1 MNNLWFLAQ
10 SEGVSTVAA
19 ERVQDSEETA
29 ITVAEPNGSPAGQ
42 VGRKPPP
49 SQLNWI
55 FLAVLFVALYFML
68 FRGPRRKQQQ
78 QRQMVQSLQKNDK
91 VQTIGGLIGT
101 IIDVKD
107 DELTLKIDESNN
119 TKIKI
124 LPSAVSRKLAEDT
137 K

>member
-1 MNNLWFLAQ
+1 MNYLWFLAQ
-10 SEGVSTVAA
+10 AEGVSTVTA
-19 ERVQDSEETA
+19 EPVQDAEETA
-29 ITVAEPNGSPAGQ
+29 VTVAEPNGLPAGQ
-42 VGRKPPP
+42 VVQKRPP

-124 LPSAVSRKLAEDT
+124 LPSAVSRKLAED
-137 K
+137 KK

>member
-19 ERVQDSEETA
+19 ERVQDYEETA
-29 ITVAEPNGSPAGQ
+29 VTVAEPNGSPAGQ
-42 VGRKPPP
+42 GGSRPPASP
-49 SQLNWI
+49 LNWM

-78 QRQMVQSLQKNDK
+78 QRLMVQSLQKNDK

-124 LPSAVSRKLAEDT
+124 LPSAVSRKLAEDD